1 MKNTDKMKNII
12 TFLLVFFTATTVWA
26 EKVIVSGTVVDS
38 NKEPLIGVN
47 VTVKD
52 APGLGTITDIDGRYR
67 IEIDAYSTLLFS
79 YIGFDTYKVLIK
91 ENMKVVNVQM
101 KESSNNV
108 IDEVVITGTGAQKNQ
123 CYRCYYNCRSKG
135 TSNSSG
141 RKLVKRLGR

>member
-101 KESSNNV
+101 KESSNMLSMKSLLQV
-108 IDEVVITGTGAQKNQ
+108 LVH
-123 CYRCYYNCRSKG
+123 
-135 TSNSSG
+135 
-141 RKLVKRLGR
+141 RKKSVLPVLLQLSE

>member
-1 MKNTDKMKNII
+1 MI
-12 TFLLVFFTATTVWA
+12 A
-26 EKVIVSGTVVDS
+26 

-91 ENMKVVNVQM
+91 EKH
-101 KESSNNV
+101 ESGKCP
-108 IDEVVITGTGAQKNQ
+108 DEGIFE
-123 CYRCYYNCRSKG
+123 
-135 TSNSSG
+135 
-141 RKLVKRLGR
+141 

>member
-1 MKNTDKMKNII
+1 MKNII

-91 ENMKVVNVQM
+91 ENMKEVNVQM

-108 IDEVVITGTGAQKNQ
+108 IDEVVI
-123 CYRCYYNCRSKG
+123 
-135 TSNSSG
+135 
-141 RKLVKRLGR
+141 